1 MYTRRKNNNLRTF
14 EEIFIHSK
22 EQNTLT
28 SFQIFKYLEVKVAHI
43 NLVSD
48 LLKNLMFI
56 QQFLKYNFI
65 DNQSIEIMNA
75 GL

>member
-1 MYTRRKNNNLRTF
+1 MYTRRKNKNLRTF

-56 QQFLKYNFI
+56 QQFLKI
-65 DNQSIEIMNA
+65 ILLIIKV
-75 GL
+75 LK